1 MSSQKK
7 ALLNFTS
14 GRVKV
19 MGCGAYLPDL
29 WRDSYTGRHVFGRT
43 ADTYNGARVYREVE

>member
-1 MSSQKK
+1 MSDPQK
-7 ALLNFTS
+7 ARLYFTN

-19 MGCGAYLPDL
+19 MEVGAYLPEIL
-29 WRDSYTGRHVFGRT
+29 RDSYTGRHVFGRT